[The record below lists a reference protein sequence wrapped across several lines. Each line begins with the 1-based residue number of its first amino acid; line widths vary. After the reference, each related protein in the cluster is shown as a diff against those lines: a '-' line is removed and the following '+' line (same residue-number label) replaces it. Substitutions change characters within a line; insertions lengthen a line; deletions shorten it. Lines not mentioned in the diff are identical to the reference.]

1 MTNMLVR
8 NIPPEL
14 ESAIREL
21 AARKRLTLSAAALE
35 LMQSGMAA
43 NSDVSDLY
51 AADESPVADF
61 LAETL
66 KEVLHTEDEAEEFI
80 RSHEEP
86 SRRAGR
92 KPVA

>member
-43 NSDVSDLY
+43 NSDVSDLN